1 VKKLT
6 KRVIRERSDMARY
19 KEYDYSQGK
28 FIPVHFDKQIIPGTF
43 EHTLHYLI
51 DNEID
56 MSIFDLRYQNDETGA
71 PAYDPAILLKIVLYA
86 YSRGITSSRK
96 IARCCEENIVFM
108 ALSADTRPHF
118 TTIADFISSTN
129 QEIIN
134 LFLKV
139 LLYCDE
145 MGLIGK
151 EMFAVDGCKMPS
163 NASKEWSGTK
173 AEFQHKKDK
182 MEQAIKQILTRHRE
196 MDVKEKDKGI
206 IEQETKYVET
216 IKSKVKKIN
225 QFLKENDDK
234 PGKRGKPIKSNITDN
249 ESAKIKTSH
258 GVIQGYNGVTV
269 VDEKHQII
277 VHAEAFGAAQEHDLL
292 KPMIE
297 GTKENFKEIGKEK
310 NVFEKA
316 KLVADSGYH
325 TELNMKMV
333 MEEGIDAY
341 IADTQFRKRDPR
353 FADVEK
359 YKERSRQEQRE
370 FNGTKLLYHP
380 REFTI
385 TEDRKFC
392 ICPAGKRLYFKANVV
407 INGYHAMKFH
417 GRKTDCRVCDSRAK
431 CLKYPDRTE
440 ARQVAFFQGRSETA
454 PFTFTHKMKQKIDS
468 IKGRLIYNRRLGTAE
483 PPFAHIRSILRL
495 DRFTLRGKHKVN
507 TQWLLYCIVH
517 NLTKVHRYADGFA

>member
-1 VKKLT
+1 
-6 KRVIRERSDMARY
+6 MARY

-28 FIPVHFDKQIIPGTF
+28 FIPVHFDKQILPGTF
-43 EHTLHYLI
+43 EYTLHYLI

-56 MSIFDLRYQNDETGA
+56 LSIFDARYENDNTGA
-71 PAYDPAILLKIVLYA
+71 PAYDPAILLKIILYA

-118 TTIADFISSTN
+118 TTIADFISSAD
-129 QEIIN
+129 QEIIR
-134 LFLKV
+134 LFLQV
-139 LLYCDE
+139 LLTCDE

-173 AEFQHKKDK
+173 EELQHKKDK

-206 IEQETKYVET
+206 VEQEEKYVET
-216 IKSKVKKIN
+216 IKSKVKKIK

-234 PGKRGKPIKSNITDN
+234 PGKTGKPIKSNITDN
-249 ESAKIKTSH
+249 QSAKMKTSH
-258 GVIQGYNGVTV
+258 GVIQGYNGVAV
-269 VDEKHQII
+269 VDDKHQVI

-292 KPMIE
+292 EPMIE
-297 GTKENFKEIGKEK
+297 GTKENFKEIGSEK
-310 NVFEKA
+310 DVFEKA

-325 TELNMKMV
+325 TESNMKMV

-353 FADVEK
+353 FADVDK
-359 YKERSRQEQRE
+359 YKERFRKERAE
-370 FNGTKLLYHP
+370 YFGTSGLYKAK
-380 REFTI
+380 EFTMS
-385 TEDRKFC
+385 EDKRFC
-392 ICPAGKRLYFKANVV
+392 ICPAGKRLYRNGGNVIV
-407 INGYHAMKFH
+407 DGNRAIKFR
-417 GRKTDCRVCDSRAK
+417 GRKTDCRICEVREK
-431 CLKYPDRTE
+431 CLRNPDTSE
-440 ARQVAFFQGRSETA
+440 VRQVYFFQGRTA
-454 PFTFTHKMKQKIDS
+454 SAPETFTQKMKRKIDS

-495 DRFTLRGKHKVN
+495 DRFTLRGKRKVN

-517 NLTKVHRYADGFA
+517 NLTKVHRYGEGVA

>member
-1 VKKLT
+1 
-6 KRVIRERSDMARY
+6 MARY

-28 FIPVHFDKQIIPGTF
+28 FIPVHFDKQILPGTF
-43 EHTLHYLI
+43 EYTLHYLI

-56 MSIFDLRYQNDETGA
+56 LSIFDARYENDNTGA
-71 PAYDPAILLKIVLYA
+71 PAYDPAILLKIILYA

-118 TTIADFISSTN
+118 TTIADFISSADE
-129 QEIIN
+129 EIIR
-134 LFLKV
+134 LFLQV
-139 LLYCDE
+139 LLTCDE

-173 AEFQHKKDK
+173 EELQHKKDK

-206 IEQETKYVET
+206 VEQEEKYVET
-216 IKSKVKKIN
+216 IKSKVKKIK

-234 PGKRGKPIKSNITDN
+234 PGKTGKPIKSNITDN
-249 ESAKIKTSH
+249 QSAKMKTSH
-258 GVIQGYNGVTV
+258 GVIQGYNGVAV
-269 VDEKHQII
+269 VDDKHQVI

-292 KPMIE
+292 EPMIE
-297 GTKENFKEIGKEK
+297 GTKENFKEIGSEK
-310 NVFEKA
+310 DVFEKA

-325 TELNMKMV
+325 TESNMKMV

-353 FADVEK
+353 FADVDK
-359 YKERSRQEQRE
+359 YKERFRKERAE
-370 FNGTKLLYHP
+370 YFGTSGLYKAK
-380 REFTI
+380 EFTMS
-385 TEDRKFC
+385 EDKRFC
-392 ICPAGKRLYFKANVV
+392 ICPAGKRLYRNGGNVIV
-407 INGYHAMKFH
+407 DGNRAIKFR
-417 GRKTDCRVCDSRAK
+417 GRKTDCRICEVRER
-431 CLKYPDRTE
+431 CLRNPDTSE
-440 ARQVAFFQGRSETA
+440 VRQVYFFQGRTA
-454 PFTFTHKMKQKIDS
+454 SAPETFTQKMKRKIDS

-495 DRFTLRGKHKVN
+495 DRFTLRGKRKVN

-517 NLTKVHRYADGFA
+517 NLTKVHRYGEGVA